1 MTWVSW
7 RLQRTETLLAA
18 AILAL
23 IVALLVPTGLDMAST
38 YHHDGLAACIGRN
51 PPNSC
56 DLTIQEFTT
65 RFEPLANL
73 LAWLTLV
80 PGLIGVLLAAPFVLE
95 LENGTTRL
103 AWTQSITR
111 RRWIT
116 CKLAVIVGAALLA
129 ALVMTLIMTWWHA
142 PLVRV
147 HGRMENSVYD
157 SEGIVP
163 FGYTLFALGL
173 ALAVGAVWRRTVP
186 AVIVGFVGYFAAR
199 IFFDTWLRQRIVSPL
214 SSTWLASPTGRDPS
228 RGGPDLNHAWVISE
242 GNDKLG
248 HGPGLMHAVYEPA
261 SRFWTLQGVE
271 TAIFAGVALALILFA
286 AWWTHERTA

>member
-1 MTWVSW
+1 M
-7 RLQRTETLLAA
+7 
-18 AILAL
+18 
-23 IVALLVPTGLDMAST
+23 ALLVPTGLDMAST

-129 ALVMTLIMTWWHA
+129 ALVLTLAMTWWHA
-142 PLVRV
+142 PFVRV

-157 SEGIVP
+157 AEGI
-163 FGYTLFALGL
+163 ALSFLLVAPRSGAMRL
-173 ALAVGAVWRRTVP
+173 RPLRGPTSTIRAPPRCVGE
-186 AVIVGFVGYFAAR
+186 AAER
-199 IFFDTWLRQRIVSPL
+199 PKNR
-214 SSTWLASPTGRDPS
+214 
-228 RGGPDLNHAWVISE
+228 H
-242 GNDKLG
+242 
-248 HGPGLMHAVYEPA
+248 
-261 SRFWTLQGVE
+261 
-271 TAIFAGVALALILFA
+271 TA
-286 AWWTHERTA
+286 ERM